1 MRYLAWCAL
10 PFSAAVLLACKLP
23 WWWLCWPLA
32 AVCLVLLV
40 PVLLRAFSRRVPVA
54 LSLAG
59 LCLGFLWFGLFTAVV
74 VLPAQNLRE
83 KSSGFTGVVESY
95 PQDYTGGMAVMV
107 RMESGLA
114 EGKRVWVWLED
125 SYLWLAPGDRLTGT
139 AEFSAPVLE
148 KNGDRYTAEGS
159 FLTAA
164 VEVAEAYA
172 SDSVPRRCL
181 PSLLGHRL
189 KETIAGLFPE
199 VEGGLLQGLLTGD
212 KSALDSGLY
221 SAFRRTGMAH
231 LLAVSGLHVSF
242 LTGILYLLPG
252 QRRRRIWIAL
262 PVLAGFALMTG
273 GSPSVWRAVVMAA
286 LLLAAPLV
294 SRETDPITSL
304 SVALLLLLLQNP
316 YASES
321 VSLQLSF
328 AAVAGLACFH
338 TKLYH
343 WMGKP
348 LEKKKP
354 RGLLRRLLVRLWQMA
369 AASLATSLSAMVFS
383 LPLVAV
389 YFGTVSLVGPLA
401 NLLCIWA
408 ASLTFALGLSAC
420 VAAWFCPM
428 LGQILAVPVRWLL
441 RYLIGVAHLLNRG
454 AFVALRLDN
463 LYYVG
468 WFAALLLLIVLVI
481 AIKPLRRRPLLPIA
495 CAVGLLFLALNLRMS
510 SLNSPSFCVTALDVG
525 QGACTVFHS
534 DGSFAAVD
542 CGGTEAGDRL
552 ADYLQSAGADKLDL
566 LVLTHYDSDHTDGV
580 ELLLQRLAVDTVALP
595 GVEDDNGSREK
606 LLELLKMHNCEVI
619 FVHSIVEVGL
629 GEARLNIF
637 PPVSLEG
644 DNASCLSVLAS
655 WQEHCTLV
663 TGDLGQAQEKL
674 LLEREELPDLD
685 ILVVG
690 HHGSADAA
698 SARLLAELKPD
709 CALISVGENHYHLP
723 SSETLERLLSY
734 RCTIYRTDLN
744 GTITIRYH

>member
-10 PFSAAVLLACKLP
+10 PFSAAVFLACKLS

-32 AVCLVLLV
+32 ALFLVLLV
-40 PVLLRAFSRRVPVA
+40 PFALREGRQRVR
-54 LSLAG
+54 LSLAAAG

-74 VLPAQNLRE
+74 VLPARHLHE
-83 KSSGFTGVVESY
+83 KLSGFTGVVESY
-95 PQDYTGGMAVMV
+95 PQDYTGGMAVTV

-114 EGKRVWVWLED
+114 EGRRVWVWLED
-125 SYLWLAPGDRLTGT
+125 DYLWLEPGDRLTGT

-148 KNGDRYTAEGS
+148 KDGYRYTSEGS
-159 FLTAA
+159 FLTATA
-164 VEVAEAYA
+164 EVTEAYA
-172 SDSVPRRCL
+172 ANFMPLRCL
-181 PSLLGHRL
+181 PARLGQRL
-189 KETIAGLFPE
+189 KETIAGLFPGE
-199 VEGGLLQGLLTGD
+199 EGGLLQGLLIGD
-212 KSALDSGLY
+212 KSKLDSGLY

-242 LTGILYLLPG
+242 LTGIIYLLPG

-262 PVLAGFALMTG
+262 PVLAGFALLTG

-294 SRETDPITSL
+294 YRETDPVTSL
-304 SVALLLLLLQNP
+304 AVALLLLLLKNP

-343 WMGKP
+343 WMVKP
-348 LEKKKP
+348 LRKQKK
-354 RGLLRRLLVRLWQMA
+354 RRRFRRLLVRLWQMA
-369 AASLATSLSAMVFS
+369 AASLAMSLSAMVFS
-383 LPLVAV
+383 LPLAAV
-389 YFGTVSLVGPLA
+389 YFGTVSLVGPLT

-420 VAAWFCPM
+420 LAAWFCPM
-428 LGQILAVPVRWLL
+428 LGQLLAVPVQWLL
-441 RYLIGVAHLLNRG
+441 RWLIGVARLLSRG

-468 WFAALLLLIVLVI
+468 WFVVLLLLILLVI

-510 SLNSPSFCVTALDVG
+510 SLNRPSFCATALDVG

-534 DGSFAAVD
+534 EGSFAAVD
-542 CGGTEAGDRL
+542 CGGEEAGDRL

-566 LVLTHYDSDHTDGV
+566 LVLTHYDSDHVNGV

-595 GVEDDNGSREK
+595 EVEDGTGSREK
-606 LLELLKMHNCEVI
+606 LLKLLEINDCEAFFI
-619 FVHSIVEVGL
+619 NGMTEVSL
-629 GEARLNIF
+629 GEAQLKIF

-655 WQEHCTLV
+655 WQEHYTLV

-698 SARLLAELKPD
+698 SAQLLADLNPD

-734 RCTIYRTDLN
+734 RCTVYRTDRN
-744 GTITIRYH
+744 GNITIRYH

>member
-1 MRYLAWCAL
+1 MRYLAWCVL
-10 PFSAAVLLACKLP
+10 PFSAAVFLACKLS

-32 AVCLVLLV
+32 ALFLVLLV
-40 PVLLRAFSRRVPVA
+40 PFALRESRQRVR
-54 LSLAG
+54 LSLTAAG

-74 VLPAQNLRE
+74 VLPTRNLHE

-95 PQDYTGGMAVMV
+95 PQDYSGGMAVTV

-114 EGKRVWVWLED
+114 RGKRVWVWLD
-125 SYLWLAPGDRLTGT
+125 DGYLWLKPGDRLTGT
-139 AEFSAPVLE
+139 AEFSAPALE
-148 KNGDRYTAEGS
+148 KDGYRYTSEGS
-159 FLTAA
+159 FLTATA
-164 VEVAEAYA
+164 DVTEAYA
-172 SDSVPRRCL
+172 ANSIPLRCW
-181 PSLLGHRL
+181 PALLGYRL
-189 KETIAGLFPE
+189 RETIAGLFPGE
-199 VEGGLLQGLLTGD
+199 EGGLLQGLLTGD
-212 KSALDSGLY
+212 KSKLDSGLY

-242 LTGILYLLPG
+242 LTGIIYLLPG

-262 PVLAGFALMTG
+262 PVLAVFSLLTG

-294 SRETDPITSL
+294 CREADPVTSL
-304 SVALLLLLLQNP
+304 AVALLLLLLRNP

-343 WMGKP
+343 WMVKP
-348 LEKKKP
+348 LGKKKK
-354 RGLLRRLLVRLWQMA
+354 RRRFRRLLARLWQTA
-369 AASLATSLSAMVFS
+369 ATSLATSLSALVFS
-383 LPLVAV
+383 LPLAAV

-401 NLLCIWA
+401 GLLCIWA
-408 ASLTFALGLSAC
+408 ASLAFALGLSAC
-420 VAAWFCPM
+420 VAAWFCPA
-428 LGQILAVPVRWLL
+428 LGQVLAVPVRWLL
-441 RYLIGVAHLLNRG
+441 RWLIGVARLLSRG

-468 WFAALLLLIVLVI
+468 WFVALLLLILLVI
-481 AIKPLRRRPLLPIA
+481 AIKPLRSRPLLPIA
-495 CAVGLLFLALNLRMS
+495 CAVLLLVLALHLRMT
-510 SLNSPSFCVTALDVG
+510 SLSSPSFCVTALDVG
-525 QGACTVFHS
+525 QGSCTVFHS
-534 DGSFAAVD
+534 EGSFVAVD
-542 CGGTEAGDRL
+542 CGGEEAGDRL

-580 ELLLQRLAVDTVALP
+580 EQLLQRIPVGSVALP
-595 GVEDDNGSREK
+595 KVEDDNGSREK
-606 LLELLKMHNCEVI
+606 LLELLEMHNCEVI

-663 TGDLGQAQEKL
+663 TGDLGQAEEKL

-734 RCTIYRTDLN
+734 RCTIYRTDQN